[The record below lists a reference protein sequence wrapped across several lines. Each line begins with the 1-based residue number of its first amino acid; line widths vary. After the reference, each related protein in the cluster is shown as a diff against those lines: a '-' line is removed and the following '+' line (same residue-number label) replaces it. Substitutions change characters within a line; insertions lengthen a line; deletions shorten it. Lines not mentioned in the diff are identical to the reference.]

1 VWEHW
6 QTADQQENQDD
17 DKNCADAHDEFLLVY
32 LESGYAV
39 QAAGQLVKKLYRLIN
54 PTVALFKRFW
64 SEEIKNNIFK
74 KYTKNKELS
83 RDFGSV

>member
-1 VWEHW
+1 VREHW

-39 QAAGQLVKKLYRLIN
+39 QAAGQLGKKLYRLIN
-54 PTVALFKRFW
+54 PTMGIIKRFE
-64 SEEIKNNIFK
+64 SREIKNNIF
-74 KYTKNKELS
+74 
-83 RDFGSV
+83 